1 MKILQLTTR
10 LPYPPDDGGKIGI
23 FNLTKYLSLRG
34 HRIVLLSIISGG
46 RTKETPGNIEGLGK
60 WCDVRVVYQNTGT
73 NLWGLFLNLFFKVPY
88 TISKYHSSKVKVAIK
103 KILSK
108 EGFDLVHI
116 DSLHMAYYGEFIKHE
131 FQLPLV
137 LREHNVQTT
146 IMERYYQRQRNPLIR
161 LYAYLQ
167 WKKMHRY
174 EAKICE
180 IFDECLM
187 ITREDKNRIERMN
200 PSVKTCIV
208 PAGVDTSYFYPLKI
222 EEEPGSLVF
231 VGDLSWLP
239 NVDGVLWFY
248 NRVWP
253 RIKKASLP
261 VKFYVI
267 GRRPPEKIRKLSK
280 KDENIVVTG
289 FVRDVRPYV
298 ARCSVYIVPLRIGG
312 GMRLKILEAMG
323 MERPVVATSVGA
335 EGIMVTERENIMLA
349 DGEADFAERVIEL
362 LKERNLRRRV
372 AQGGK
377 SLIEQKYRWESVIE
391 ALEKEYFRVLENRGK
406 SASLD
411 SGRRVGQP
419 PWKDG
424 D

>member
-23 FNLTKYLSLRG
+23 FNLTKYLSVRG
-34 HRIVLLSIISGG
+34 HKIVLLSIISG
-46 RTKETPGNIEGLGK
+46 RTKETLKNIEGLRK
-60 WCDVRVVYQNTGT
+60 WCDVRAVYKNTGT
-73 NLWGLFLNLFFKVPY
+73 NLWGLFLNLFSGIPY
-88 TISKYHSSKVKVAIK
+88 TISKYHNSKAKEAIK

-108 EGFDLVHI
+108 GRFDLIHI

-131 FQLPLV
+131 FELPLV

-146 IMERYYQRQRNPLIR
+146 IMERYYQQQGNPFTR

-167 WKKMHRY
+167 WKKTHRY

-180 IFDECLM
+180 IFDMCLM

-200 PSVKTCIV
+200 SSVKTCII

-222 EEEPGSLVF
+222 KEEPCSLVF

-239 NVDGVLWFY
+239 NVDGLLWFY

-253 RIKKASLP
+253 RIKKSFLQ
-261 VKFYVI
+261 VKSYVV
-267 GRRPPEKIRKLSK
+267 GRRPPQKIRKLSK
-280 KDENIVVTG
+280 REQNIVVTG
-289 FVRDVRPYV
+289 FVTDVRSYV
-298 ARCSVYIVPLRIGG
+298 AKCSVFVVPLRIGG

-335 EGIMVTERENIMLA
+335 EGIMVTDRENIMIA
-349 DGEADFAERVIEL
+349 DSEVDFAERVIEL
-362 LKERNLRRRV
+362 LKDTNLRRKV

-377 SLIEQKYRWESVIE
+377 KLIEQEYRWESIVE
-391 ALEKEYFRVLENRGK
+391 ELEKEYIKVLDERGNRYK
-406 SASLD
+406 
-411 SGRRVGQP
+411 R
-419 PWKDG
+419 
-424 D
+424 

>member
-1 MKILQLTTR
+1 M
-10 LPYPPDDGGKIGI
+10 
-23 FNLTKYLSLRG
+23 F
-34 HRIVLLSIISGG
+34 
-46 RTKETPGNIEGLGK
+46 
-60 WCDVRVVYQNTGT
+60 
-73 NLWGLFLNLFFKVPY
+73 
-88 TISKYHSSKVKVAIK
+88 
-103 KILSK
+103 
-108 EGFDLVHI
+108 GFDEGR
-116 DSLHMAYYGEFIKHE
+116 A
-131 FQLPLV
+131 
-137 LREHNVQTT
+137 
-146 IMERYYQRQRNPLIR
+146 
-161 LYAYLQ
+161 
-167 WKKMHRY
+167 
-174 EAKICE
+174 
-180 IFDECLM
+180 
-187 ITREDKNRIERMN
+187 REDKNRIERMN
-200 PSVKTCIV
+200 PNVKTGIV
-208 PAGVDTSYFYPLKI
+208 PAGVDTSYFYPWKI
-222 EEEPGSLVF
+222 EEEPGSLAF

-289 FVRDVRPYV
+289 FVRDARPYV
-298 ARCSVYIVPLRIGG
+298 AKCSVYVVPLRIGG
-312 GMRLKILEAMG
+312 GMRLKILEAMA

-335 EGIMVTERENIMLA
+335 EGIMVTNRENIMLA

-419 PWKDG
+419 PGKDG

>member
-34 HRIVLLSIISGG
+34 HRIVLLSIISGQ
-46 RTKETPGNIEGLGK
+46 TKGTPGNIEGLGK
-60 WCDVRVVYQNTGT
+60 WCDVRVVYKNTGT

-108 EGFDLVHI
+108 GGFDLVHI
-116 DSLHMAYYGEFIKHE
+116 DSLHMAYYGQFIKHE
-131 FQLPLV
+131 FKLPLV
-137 LREHNVQTT
+137 LREHNVQATT
-146 IMERYYQRQRNPLIR
+146 MERYYKRQRNPLVK

-180 IFDECLM
+180 IFDKCLM
-187 ITREDKNRIERMN
+187 ITEEDKERIERMN
-200 PSVKTCIV
+200 PSVKTCII

-222 EEEPGSLVF
+222 EEESGSLVF

-239 NVDGVLWFY
+239 NVDGVIWFY
-248 NRVWP
+248 SRVWP

-267 GRRPPEKIRKLSK
+267 GRRPPEEIRKLSK
-280 KDENIVVTG
+280 KDQNIMVTG
-289 FVRDVRPYV
+289 FVKDVRPYV
-298 ARCSVYIVPLRIGG
+298 AKCSVYVVPLRIGG
-312 GMRLKILEAMG
+312 GMRLKILEAMA

-335 EGIMVTERENIMLA
+335 EGIMATDRENIMIA
-349 DGEADFAERVIEL
+349 DSEADFAERVIEL
-362 LKERNLRRRV
+362 LKDRNPRRRV
-372 AQGGK
+372 AQEGK
-377 SLIEQKYRWESVIE
+377 RLIEQKYRWETVVE

-406 SASLD
+406 SASVN
-411 SGRRVGQP
+411 SGRRIGQP
-419 PWKDG
+419 SWEYG

>member
-1 MKILQLTTR
+1 MKILQLTGR

-34 HRIVLLSIISGG
+34 HKIVLLSIISR
-46 RTKETPGNIEGLGK
+46 RTKETPRNIEGLRK
-60 WCDVRVVYQNTGT
+60 WCDVRAVYKNTET
-73 NLWGLFLNLFFKVPY
+73 NLCGLFLNLFSRIPY
-88 TISKYHSSKVKVAIK
+88 PISKYHTSKLKEAVK
-103 KILSK
+103 KILSN
-108 EGFDLVHI
+108 GRFNLVHI
-116 DSLHMAYYGEFIKHE
+116 DSLHMAYYGEFIQHE
-131 FQLPLV
+131 FELPVV

-146 IMERYYQRQRNPLIR
+146 IMERYYQRQRNPLVK

-180 IFDECLM
+180 IFDKCLM
-187 ITREDKNRIERMN
+187 ITEEDKERIERMN
-200 PSVKTCIV
+200 PSVKTCII

-222 EEEPGSLVF
+222 EEESGSLVF

-248 NRVWP
+248 SRVWP

-280 KDENIVVTG
+280 KDKNIVVTG
-289 FVRDVRPYV
+289 FVRDIRPYV
-298 ARCSVYIVPLRIGG
+298 AKCSVYVVPLRIGG
-312 GMRLKILEAMG
+312 GMRLKILEAMA

-335 EGIMVTERENIMLA
+335 EGIMATERENIMLA
-349 DGEADFAERVIEL
+349 DGEADFAERVVEL

-377 SLIEQKYRWESVIE
+377 RLIERKYRWETVVE
-391 ALEKEYFRVLENRGK
+391 ALGKEYFRVLENRGK
-406 SASLD
+406 SANVN

-419 PWKDG
+419 SWEHG